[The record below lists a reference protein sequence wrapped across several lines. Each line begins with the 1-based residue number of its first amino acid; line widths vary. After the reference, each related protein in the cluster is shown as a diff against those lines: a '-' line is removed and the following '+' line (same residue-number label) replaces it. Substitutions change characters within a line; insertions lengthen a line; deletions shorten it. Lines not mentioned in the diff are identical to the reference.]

1 MGKTALTSK
10 DALLACC
17 RELGFDLPQQAL
29 DGLFVYL
36 DMLCQW
42 NAVMNLTGGRTW
54 RDVLTGLV
62 ADSFHL
68 ARFFD
73 TLPLPVAP
81 DGSLDAADLGAGAGL
96 PGIPL
101 RLVWQKGRYTMVEA
115 REKRALFISSVL
127 ARLCLPRT
135 AVYRG
140 RVEDFFAA
148 RGEALGLIVSRA
160 FMPWRELLSL
170 AAPHLCTEGVI
181 VMLASQAP
189 PKAAPEG
196 WLLNGAREYT
206 TCGRQRWFWAF
217 TPARD
222 AAAQGKKGEHA

>member
-1 MGKTALTSK
+1 MGKTAVMSK
-10 DALLACC
+10 DALQACC
-17 RELGFDLPQQAL
+17 RELGFDLSLQAL

-36 DMLCQW
+36 DMLCSW
-42 NAVMNLTGGRTW
+42 NRVMNLTGGRTW
-54 RDVLTGLV
+54 RDVLTGLA

-73 TLPLPVAP
+73 SLPLPVAP
-81 DGSLDAADLGAGAGL
+81 DGRLDAADLGAGAGL

-127 ARLCLPRT
+127 ARLSLPRT
-135 AVYRG
+135 EVCRG
-140 RVEDFFAA
+140 RVEDFFAG

-170 AAPHLCTEGVI
+170 AAPHLRADGVI

-189 PKAAPEG
+189 PEALPGG
-196 WLLNGAREYT
+196 WVQTGAREYT

-222 AAAQGKKGEHA
+222 AAAPSGKGKSA